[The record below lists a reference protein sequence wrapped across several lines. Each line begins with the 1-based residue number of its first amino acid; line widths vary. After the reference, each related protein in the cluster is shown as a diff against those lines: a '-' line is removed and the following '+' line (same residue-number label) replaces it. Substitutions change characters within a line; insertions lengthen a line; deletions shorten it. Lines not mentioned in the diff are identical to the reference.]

1 MYANKYTVDGKL
13 YFEATLIAVEE
24 GGDPNQKCNDAN
36 SLGQSIRGHDTTSS
50 VLRKMNI
57 M

>member
-24 GGDPNQKCNDAN
+24 GGDPNQKAMTPTPQAN
-36 SLGQSIRGHDTTSS
+36 Q
-50 VLRKMNI
+50 
-57 M
+57 

>member
-24 GGDPNQKCNDAN
+24 GGDPNQKGYDAN
-36 SLGQSIRGHDTTSS
+36 PRANQ
-50 VLRKMNI
+50 
-57 M
+57 